1 MILEQNPAFNKR
13 MENAVDFSSD
23 SGSTGEI
30 SFGTIVIYAVV
41 IAAGTYCVYRL
52 LEPRKIV
59 INHYH
64 LPKPEFRQES
74 RLYGTNNFTKKTVF

>member
-1 MILEQNPAFNKR
+1 MIIEQNPGFNRR
-13 MENAVDFSSD
+13 MENAVDFSSEG
-23 SGSTGEI
+23 GSEGKI

-59 INHYH
+59 INHYY
-64 LPKPEFRQES
+64 LPKPKFRQES
-74 RLYGTNNFTKKTVF
+74 QHYYQRDNLA